1 MNSSKKAWYVVA
13 AVVVIAIV
21 WAIWRNSATGPAA
34 VNGTG
39 DSTNSQ
45 GQSQGQTLEQNKP
58 NPNPTQ
64 ANETFWLGTLKASD
78 NAKKGNLL
86 LVTDKNTVY
95 ISTSR
100 DFSDLVGKKV
110 KVTYQGTLDSFQLG
124 DITAQ

>member
-21 WAIWRNSATGPAA
+21 WAIWRNEPPDRLPLTVRATAQTAKAKARGRPW
-34 VNGTG
+34 
-39 DSTNSQ
+39 SKTNR
-45 GQSQGQTLEQNKP
+45 T
-58 NPNPTQ
+58 PNPTQ

-100 DFSDLVGKKV
+100 DFSDLVRKKV